1 MSKGGTKTRLPAG
14 LDALSLIQ
22 ANSARLSGPGRKELF
37 DQVTEA
43 LRTGGAPGAR
53 IPLIQQ
59 ATAASRQATEQEVA
73 DVKKDLARRQVG
85 GPFAATALAET
96 RQTGEQATAAI
107 GPRIA
112 EQLIA
117 GSPNTLNMI
126 PGGSLASGSATTTTP
141 DTATPAIGAGA
152 AVAGAVIAAI

>member
-37 DQVTEA
+37 SQVTEA

-59 ATAASRQATEQEVA
+59 SIAASKQATEQEVRGTREEIE
-73 DVKKDLARRQVG
+73 RRG
-85 GPFAATALAET
+85 ITGPFASRALAET
-96 RQTGEQATAAI
+96 RQRGEQATAAI

-112 EQLIA
+112 EQLIG

-126 PGGSLASGSATTTTP
+126 PGGALASGSATTTTP

-152 AVAGAVIAAI
+152 AVVGAVIAAI

>member
-37 DQVTEA
+37 EQVTEA

-59 ATAASRQATEQEVA
+59 ATAASRAATEMEVG
-73 DVKKDLARRQVG
+73 DVKRDIHARG
-85 GPFAATALAET
+85 ITGPFGARELAET
-96 RQTGEQATAAI
+96 RQTGEQRTAAI
-107 GPRIA
+107 GPQIA
-112 EQLIA
+112 EQLISGA
-117 GSPNTLNMI
+117 PNTLNMI

>member
-22 ANSARLSGPGRKELF
+22 ANAARLSGTGRKELF
-37 DQVTEA
+37 QQVTEA

-59 ATAASRQATEQEVA
+59 SIEASKQAEQVELR
-73 DVKKDLARRQVG
+73 DVREDLQRRNIS
-85 GPFAATALAET
+85 GPFASRELAET
-96 RQTGEQATAAI
+96 RQAGEQATASI

-112 EQLIA
+112 EQLISGA
-117 GSPNTLNMI
+117 PNTLNMI

-152 AVAGAVIAAI
+152 AVVGAVIAAI

>member
-14 LDALSLIQ
+14 LDALSMIQ

-59 ATAASRQATEQEVA
+59 AVAASKQATEQEVGA
-73 DVKKDLARRQVG
+73 TREELTRRGVG
-85 GPFAATALAET
+85 GSIGASQLAQV
-96 RQTGEQATAAI
+96 RQTGEQRTAAI
-107 GPRIA
+107 GPQIA
-112 EQLIA
+112 EQLISGA
-117 GSPNTLNMI
+117 PNTLNMI

-152 AVAGAVIAAI
+152 AVVGAVIAAI